1 MIITV
6 LLCLAAAFNSFFGII
21 LTLMHLHHH
30 HQQHFFPAYPMHRE
44 QELHILFA
52 VVVVDPYLIVIADMV
67 CVVVALSASVRGP
80 AVDVIIANNDSV
92 DVGFIVIIIFLIAN
106 CLFCFCFLFLQ
117 HFFR

>member
-21 LTLMHLHHH
+21 LPLMHLHHH
-30 HQQHFFPAYPMHRE
+30 HQQQHFFPAYPMHRE

-67 CVVVALSASVRGP
+67 CVVVALSV
-80 AVDVIIANNDSV
+80 
-92 DVGFIVIIIFLIAN
+92 L
-106 CLFCFCFLFLQ
+106 LFVVPLLMLLLQ
-117 HFFR
+117 TMALLTWDLLLL